1 MYNSE
6 NGWELRQIM
15 TTTTTTRVAPR
26 ATVDVRGRRRSAR
39 KELRVFRS
47 WNVPRRNGVRSG
59 VEDVEGSDVE
69 TTPPVV
75 LGPTRR
81 RKKNAVR
88 APTRDDYAVI
98 RAARVLFLSPSAEVA
113 FVRAPAKKDDDED
126 EEDARAALV
135 AVATTRGGHS
145 ATRNLIVGVR
155 EMERERVERYGGRNF
170 ADAWLRGRIF
180 ASGTTEGF
188 SAFDRATVKVAAT
201 SHTRVDDFDQGDGA
215 TTTTIDGLE
224 LVDVTTHA
232 MRAMERGEAE
242 SRALCAHALPP
253 TSDMRDA
260 RDFFDAATRA
270 LERTETASLTS
281 TSSSRRG
288 KHREVFAALYSESRG
303 VYAVAANTN
312 GDNKALHAECNLL
325 ARAVRSTDTNDGD
338 PDRVVI
344 DPKSTLLVSLQCC
357 RMCAALVDEFRDVID
372 NAVYLKEDDGPLA
385 RGTALQI
392 PELRESRHVA
402 GDDP

>member
-1 MYNSE
+1 MDDVNHVE
-6 NGWELRQIM
+6 
-15 TTTTTTRVAPR
+15 R
-26 ATVDVRGRRRSAR
+26 A
-39 KELRVFRS
+39 
-47 WNVPRRNGVRSG
+47 
-59 VEDVEGSDVE
+59 

-88 APTRDDYAVI
+88 APTGDDYALI
-98 RAARVLFLSPSAEVA
+98 RAARVIFSSAAAEVA

-126 EEDARAALV
+126 DDARAALV
-135 AVATTRGGHS
+135 AVATRRGRHS

-201 SHTRVDDFDQGDGA
+201 SHTRMDDFDEERGDGA
-215 TTTTIDGLE
+215 TTIDGLE
-224 LVDVTTHA
+224 LVDVTPHA

-242 SRALCAHALPP
+242 SLALCARALPP
-253 TSDMRDA
+253 KSDMRDA
-260 RDFFDAATRA
+260 RDFFDAAARA
-270 LERTETASLTS
+270 LERTETSSSA
-281 TSSSRRG
+281 SSSRRG
-288 KHREVFAALYSESRG
+288 KHREVFAALYCESRG

-325 ARAVRSTDTNDGD
+325 ARAVRSTDANDGD

-344 DPKSTLLVSLQCC
+344 EPKSTLFVSLQCC

-372 NAVYLKEDDGPLA
+372 AAVFLKEDDGPLA

-392 PELRESRHVA
+392 PEVRESRHVA
-402 GDDP
+402 GDNP

>member
-1 MYNSE
+1 MPTPT
-6 NGWELRQIM
+6 L
-15 TTTTTTRVAPR
+15 TTPTRVATR
-26 ATVDVRGRRRSAR
+26 ATVDVRERRRSAR
-39 KELRVFRS
+39 KELFVSRS
-47 WNVPRRNGVRSG
+47 RDVPRWNGVRSA
-59 VEDVEGSDVE
+59 VEDDEGSDVE
-69 TTPPVV
+69 TTPLVV

-88 APTRDDYAVI
+88 APTGDDYAMI
-98 RAARVLFLSPSAEVA
+98 RAARALVSSSSAEVA
-113 FVRAPAKKDDDED
+113 FVRAPAKKDDD
-126 EEDARAALV
+126 DARAALV
-135 AVATTRGGHS
+135 AVATRRGGHS

-155 EMERERVERYGGRNF
+155 EMERERVERCGGRNF

-201 SHTRVDDFDQGDGA
+201 SHTRVDDFDEGDGA
-215 TTTTIDGLE
+215 TTTTSDGFE
-224 LVDVTTHA
+224 LVDVTPHA
-232 MRAMERGEAE
+232 MRAMERGKAE
-242 SRALCAHALPP
+242 SRALCARALPP

-260 RDFFDAATRA
+260 RDFFDAAARA
-270 LERTETASLTS
+270 LERTETASS
-281 TSSSRRG
+281 SSSSSSRRG

-325 ARAVRSTDTNDGD
+325 ARAVRSTDANDGD

-344 DPKSTLLVSLQCC
+344 EPKSTLLVSLQCC

-372 NAVYLKEDDGPLA
+372 AAVYLKEDDGPLA

-402 GDDP
+402 GDEP

>member
-1 MYNSE
+1 
-6 NGWELRQIM
+6 
-15 TTTTTTRVAPR
+15 
-26 ATVDVRGRRRSAR
+26 VD
-39 KELRVFRS
+39 
-47 WNVPRRNGVRSG
+47 
-59 VEDVEGSDVE
+59 DVEGSDVE
-69 TTPPVV
+69 RATTPPVV

-88 APTRDDYAVI
+88 TPTRDDYAMI
-98 RAARVLFLSPSAEVA
+98 RAARALVSSSSAEVA
-113 FVRAPAKKDDDED
+113 FVRAPAKKDDDD
-126 EEDARAALV
+126 EDARAALV
-135 AVATTRGGHS
+135 AVATRHGGHS

-201 SHTRVDDFDQGDGA
+201 SHTRVDDFDEGDGSA
-215 TTTTIDGLE
+215 VDATTTIDGLE
-224 LVDVTTHA
+224 LMDVTPHA
-232 MRAMERGEAE
+232 MRAMERGEVE
-242 SRALCAHALPP
+242 SRALCERALPP
-253 TSDMRDA
+253 ASDMRSA
-260 RDFFDAATRA
+260 QDFFDAATRA
-270 LERTETASLTS
+270 LERTETSS
-281 TSSSRRG
+281 SSSRRG

-325 ARAVRSTDTNDGD
+325 ARAVRSTDANDGD

-372 NAVYLKEDDGPLA
+372 AAVYLKEDDGLLA
-385 RGTALQI
+385 RSTALQI

-402 GDDP
+402 GDNP

>member
-1 MYNSE
+1 M
-6 NGWELRQIM
+6 
-15 TTTTTTRVAPR
+15 
-26 ATVDVRGRRRSAR
+26 
-39 KELRVFRS
+39 
-47 WNVPRRNGVRSG
+47 
-59 VEDVEGSDVE
+59 EDDERSDVE

-88 APTRDDYAVI
+88 APTGDDYAMI
-98 RAARVLFLSPSAEVA
+98 RAARALVSSSSAEVA
-113 FVRAPAKKDDDED
+113 FVRAPAKKDDD
-126 EEDARAALV
+126 DARAALV

-201 SHTRVDDFDQGDGA
+201 SHTRVDDFDEGDGA
-215 TTTTIDGLE
+215 TTTTSDGFE
-224 LVDVTTHA
+224 LVDVTPHA
-232 MRAMERGEAE
+232 IRAMERGEAE
-242 SRALCAHALPP
+242 SRALCARALPP

-260 RDFFDAATRA
+260 RDFFDAAARA
-270 LERTETASLTS
+270 LERTETASS
-281 TSSSRRG
+281 SSSSSRRG

-325 ARAVRSTDTNDGD
+325 ARAVRSTDANDGD

-344 DPKSTLLVSLQCC
+344 EPKSTLLVSLQCC
-357 RMCAALVDEFRDVID
+357 RMCAALVDEFRDVIGA
-372 NAVYLKEDDGPLA
+372 AVYLKEDDGPLA

-402 GDDP
+402 GDEP

>member
-1 MYNSE
+1 MP
-6 NGWELRQIM
+6 
-15 TTTTTTRVAPR
+15 TTSTRVAPR

-39 KELRVFRS
+39 KELFVSRS
-47 WNVPRRNGVRSG
+47 RDVPRRNGVRSA
-59 VEDVEGSDVE
+59 VEDDEGSDVE

-88 APTRDDYAVI
+88 APTGDDYAMI
-98 RAARVLFLSPSAEVA
+98 RAARALVSSSSAEVA
-113 FVRAPAKKDDDED
+113 FVRAPAKKDDDD
-126 EEDARAALV
+126 GRAALV
-135 AVATTRGGHS
+135 AVATRRGGHS

-155 EMERERVERYGGRNF
+155 EMERERVERCGGGNF

-201 SHTRVDDFDQGDGA
+201 SHTRVDDFDEEDGA
-215 TTTTIDGLE
+215 TTTTSDGFE
-224 LVDVTTHA
+224 LVDVTPHA

-242 SRALCAHALPP
+242 SRALCARALPP

-260 RDFFDAATRA
+260 RDFFDAAARA
-270 LERTETASLTS
+270 LERTET
-281 TSSSRRG
+281 TSSSRRR

-325 ARAVRSTDTNDGD
+325 ARAVRSTDDDDGD

-344 DPKSTLLVSLQCC
+344 EPKSTLLVSLQCC

-372 NAVYLKEDDGPLA
+372 SAVYLKEDDGPLA

-402 GDDP
+402 GDEP